1 MRSWL
6 TATGNDGSGRWNEAL
21 LHYLNGRFEPPALV
35 FTVRQ
40 KKTDAARGSRKRR
53 NFDEEGTWW
62 SGDQSDETT
71 FVVYH
76 LLFLSAEGGLRLRR
90 PLLTANEKKAEQR
103 RKRYWLPLK
112 WMTRLRRQ
120 LDNDRLVIISTK
132 RKWQKAGSHVLQPVE
147 YARSTIRD

>member
-21 LHYLNGRFEPPALV
+21 LHYLNGRFELPALV

-40 KKTDAARGSRKRR
+40 KKKTDAARGSRKRR
-53 NFDEEGTWW
+53 NFIGNLMKWRSVGWD
-62 SGDQSDETT
+62 
-71 FVVYH
+71 H
-76 LLFLSAEGGLRLRR
+76 LCGLPPAFPFCGRR
-90 PLLTANEKKAEQR
+90 AAFKTAAANRKRKKAEQR